1 MNSNLTI
8 FDIEISGKDKAQLS
22 LEISDAI
29 KNGIEPLTLACA
41 NPHSLVVSLDDALFK
56 KALKSTNVLV
66 ADGKGVALAGR
77 YVKKHPVERITGFD
91 MFSIT
96 MKELERLEKSVFFF
110 GSSDLVLNKIAS
122 AVGKDYPGVRL
133 AGVLSPP
140 FGEWSIDENN
150 EMIERINKEKPDV
163 LWVGMTAPKQEKW
176 VEQNKSKLN
185 VKVIGSIGA
194 VFDFYAGTKPRAPA
208 WMCSLGIEWL
218 HRLIKEPKRMWK
230 RNFISTPLF
239 LRLLFKESN
248 GK

>member
-1 MNSNLTI
+1 MNSDLVI
-8 FDIEISGKDKAQLS
+8 FDIEIFGKDKAQLS
-22 LEISDAI
+22 LDISDAI

-56 KALKSTNVLV
+56 KALKDTHVLV
-66 ADGKGVALAGR
+66 ADGKGVTLAGR
-77 YVKKHPVERITGFD
+77 YVKKRPVERITGFD
-91 MFSIT
+91 MFSMT
-96 MKELERLEKSVFFF
+96 MKELEKHKKSVFFF
-110 GSSDLVLNKIAS
+110 GSSDLVLNKIAR
-122 AVGKDYPGVRL
+122 AIEKDYPGVKL

-239 LRLLFKESN
+239 LGLLFKESN